1 MSNPSRLVA
10 LLSALVLGV
19 NALLVAAP
27 ANAVSVWGEDWQT
40 NGDATVIDSSHI
52 VLTPNAQDQVGSAWV
67 TTPLTV
73 NDDSA
78 FSVSFK
84 FRISGSG
91 VNGDGMA
98 FVMHDGD
105 TDALGGNG
113 SDLGYNGIV
122 GNLLAVEFDTFS
134 FDDETPAPHVAIQ
147 PPGSVLGTHPLE
159 RFAAYTPLVDT
170 DLFAWIDFDPVTK
183 KLSVFLD
190 DVNVKPPVPL
200 LYYTLASGLET
211 LIGPEIIFGFTA
223 GTGIFDS
230 RHEVLD
236 FSITTVPLPAAAWLL
251 LSGLAGL
258 GFVGRRRTM
267 A

>member
-1 MSNPSRLVA
+1 
-10 LLSALVLGV
+10 
-19 NALLVAAP
+19 
-27 ANAVSVWGEDWQT
+27 
-40 NGDATVIDSSHI
+40 
-52 VLTPNAQDQVGSAWV
+52 
-67 TTPLTV
+67 
-73 NDDSA
+73 
-78 FSVSFK
+78 
-84 FRISGSG
+84 
-91 VNGDGMA
+91 
-98 FVMHDGD
+98 
-105 TDALGGNG
+105 
-113 SDLGYNGIV
+113 
-122 GNLLAVEFDTFS
+122 
-134 FDDETPAPHVAIQ
+134 
-147 PPGSVLGTHPLE
+147 
-159 RFAAYTPLVDT
+159 VDT